1 MDSGNTDFASFS
13 MVSRCFR
20 SWSFRTRSMNRF
32 RASSSVIVRANTY
45 SLSASSFASSAT
57 LRFSVSGCQ
66 TFPSYT
72 YQIPRS
78 LLYRAMGLK
87 KSANILPMPIS
98 SLPYLGFVCG
108 AISSS
113 DMVSLVMSGWNSG
126 DLDSG
131 SRFVNSS
138 STMSCALTG
147 TYTAAQVLT
156 VFRMEIAP

>member
-1 MDSGNTDFASFS
+1 
-13 MVSRCFR
+13 
-20 SWSFRTRSMNRF
+20 
-32 RASSSVIVRANTY
+32 
-45 SLSASSFASSAT
+45 
-57 LRFSVSGCQ
+57 
-66 TFPSYT
+66 
-72 YQIPRS
+72 
-78 LLYRAMGLK
+78 MGLK

-98 SLPYLGFVCG
+98 SLPYLGLVCG
-108 AISSS
+108 AISSN
-113 DMVSLVMSGWNSG
+113 DRVSFVMSGWNSG